1 MEEDIK
7 LLEKLEFIA
16 YGKKEDIEALGTNI
30 NVEKLDTTKIIRNLI
45 NKYKEQEEQINLTE
59 RVQQNYKNAFYEKSI
74 ENTKLRDKIYEQEKI
89 IELMAEYIDFDK
101 IDLNCT
107 SLCVK
112 DNCREQCII
121 DYFKK
126 KARDENGNKDSN

>member
-45 NKYKEQEEQINLTE
+45 NKYKAQKRDIQASHILLAK
-59 RVQQNYKNAFYEKSI
+59 YSI
-74 ENTKLRDKIYEQEKI
+74 KIEEQEKI
-89 IELMAEYIDFDK
+89 IELMAKEINDGMFFDSK
-101 IDLNCT
+101 EEVI
-107 SLCVK
+107 
-112 DNCREQCII
+112 E
-121 DYFKK
+121 YFKK
-126 KARDENGNKDSN
+126 KARDENE